1 MRWKFE
7 RSETGG
13 KCKHI
18 TVYCECYCMCHCFNS
33 PQGRADKGKNE
44 SSSPRQNYWK
54 CLGLRSTAGPEESKR
69 KTFTIHAQSSSQW
82 ARRDLN
88 KNSFE
93 SKDEV
98 SAVNIT

>member
-1 MRWKFE
+1 MN
-7 RSETGG
+7 
-13 KCKHI
+13 H
-18 TVYCECYCMCHCFNS
+18 HL
-33 PQGRADKGKNE
+33 PDKIIGNVF
-44 SSSPRQNYWK
+44 
-54 CLGLRSTAGPEESKR
+54 GLRSTAGPEESKR

-98 SAVNIT
+98 SAVSIT